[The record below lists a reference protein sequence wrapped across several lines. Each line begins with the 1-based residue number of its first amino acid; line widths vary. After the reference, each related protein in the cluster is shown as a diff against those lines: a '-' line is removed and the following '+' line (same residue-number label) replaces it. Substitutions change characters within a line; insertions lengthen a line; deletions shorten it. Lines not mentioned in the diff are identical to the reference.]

1 MASAPLSVFILGAT
15 GYIGGSILVRFQQEY
30 PNFTWSAL
38 VRNPKDVSTIQALGV
53 NVVQGTQSDLDLI
66 ERTAAEHDVV
76 LNLANSDDLPLTQAV
91 LKGLESRARSVA
103 VAGKPILL
111 HTSGSG
117 VVTDTPWDGA
127 YHPGT
132 SDKIWDDNKVEET
145 KSIAPEQMHR
155 NVDLAI
161 FEAGERDLIDAY
173 IIAPTTVYGKGR
185 GPVRHLSVQ
194 VNGLIRTAVKY
205 GQVLQVGPGTNIWS
219 NVHIDDLV
227 DLYVLIFN
235 LAISS
240 RQSRAKV
247 DPYERFFWGSSARTH
262 LWGEVTRVLANIL
275 YAKGI
280 VKKEGVRSVS
290 LEDEDF
296 GEDFGL
302 VTTSHNSQVVANRGF
317 ALGWKPH
324 RPTLEETLEGEVEW
338 TLAQL

>member
-1 MASAPLSVFILGAT
+1 MLT
-15 GYIGGSILVRFQQEY
+15 
-30 PNFTWSAL
+30 
-38 VRNPKDVSTIQALGV
+38 STPCP
-53 NVVQGTQSDLDLI
+53 S
-66 ERTAAEHDVV
+66 
-76 LNLANSDDLPLTQAV
+76 
-91 LKGLESRARSVA
+91 
-103 VAGKPILL
+103 
-111 HTSGSG
+111 
-117 VVTDTPWDGA
+117 
-127 YHPGT
+127 
-132 SDKIWDDNKVEET
+132 
-145 KSIAPEQMHR
+145 
-155 NVDLAI
+155 I

-185 GPVRHLSVQ
+185 GPVRHCRKSSARSRVCHSAYSVALFTVSVQ

-227 DLYVLIFN
+227 DLYVLVFN
-235 LAISS
+235 LALSS
-240 RQSRAKV
+240 RQSRDKV
-247 DPYERFFWGSSARTH
+247 DPYERWFWGSSTRTH

-290 LEDEDF
+290 LEEEDF

-302 VTTSHNSQVVANRGF
+302 VTTSHNSQVVSNRGF

-338 TLAQL
+338 TLAQQ